1 MMVEKQRNE
10 YLALRRKFEPAR
22 ITLVILAESPPASD
36 KYLYNPDGKVSEP
49 LFNALMK
56 QLGIQ
61 TNTKADGLRELQER
75 GWVLVDATYDQVD
88 QHREALRNHAILR
101 DCVIL
106 CDDLKR
112 LLGTQWREVPLVLIK
127 NNVCQLLEPKL
138 KETGFKVLNKGR
150 TICFPSTGRQGDFYE
165 QFREIVPQNLRGSG
179 P

>member
-1 MMVEKQRNE
+1 MVEKQRNE
-10 YLALRRKFEPAR
+10 FLSLRRKFEPTR
-22 ITLVILAESPPASD
+22 ITLVIVAESPPASGQ
-36 KYLYNPDGKVSEP
+36 YFYNPDGRVSEP

-61 TNTKADGLRELQER
+61 TKTKADGLLEFQER

-88 QHREALRNHAILR
+88 KRREALRNRAILR

-106 CDDLKR
+106 CDDLKQ
-112 LLGTQWREVPLVLIK
+112 LLGTQWREVPVVLIK

-150 TICFPSTGRQGDFYE
+150 TIDFPSAGRQSDFHE
-165 QFREIVPQNLRGSG
+165 QFREIVPQNLRGPG